1 MKKWEFLDGR
11 RDFVGVRDGRERRE
25 GREAQSQQGRG
36 CERGG
41 RRQGTT
47 ELKAW
52 SEGQSEASSNQQRSD
67 EQSFRSNFKFPILE
81 PGKLPQPL
89 HASRSFGGACNC
101 RRAAHPRSPPEL
113 PAGEESSPATST
125 PPLTV
130 ANTRSDL
137 QVEHAVEEQLREQ
150 SLEEARD

>member
-1 MKKWEFLDGR
+1 MLKKWEFLDGR

-52 SEGQSEASSNQQRSD
+52 SEGQSE
-67 EQSFRSNFKFPILE
+67 L
-81 PGKLPQPL
+81 QPTEE
-89 HASRSFGGACNC
+89 
-101 RRAAHPRSPPEL
+101 RRAIVSFKLQIPDPRTGKTPTT
-113 PAGEESSPATST
+113 PARIA
-125 PPLTV
+125 
-130 ANTRSDL
+130 
-137 QVEHAVEEQLREQ
+137 QLRR
-150 SLEEARD
+150 SL